1 MKPNGGGDEMKRYVG
16 VDLHTNSL
24 TACYQ
29 DSEGEVRFK
38 TYQLT
43 PSALRCFKQSLH
55 KEDELAVESTG
66 NTDFFVNAVEAAVS
80 RIVIVN
86 PRQFKVI
93 MKSVKKTD
101 KNDAKTLAYFLS
113 KDMLPESR
121 RKSKAHQEVGS
132 LSQTRDKFVK
142 SRTYFMNKVHGILNG
157 GGIKLKK
164 ESLGTEKGLD
174 RVLSFELSAVSQ
186 FEIEELV
193 KQIRALNESI
203 KRLDEKLIEVG
214 SQLEGHK
221 NLVSIKGIGD
231 RSAAILLSAIGNI
244 NDFANESKLFAY
256 FGIVPRV
263 SNSNETS
270 HHGRITKR
278 GSKLGRTTLVQC
290 TLIAIRYSPYLRKFY
305 DRIKSKKGSGKA
317 IIATA
322 KKLLGVI
329 YQTLK
334 NDWIFE
340 DFANFVLVK

>member
-1 MKPNGGGDEMKRYVG
+1 MGRHIG

-24 TACYQ
+24 TACYLE
-29 DSEGEVRFK
+29 SEDNLYFK

-43 PSALRCFKQSLH
+43 PSALRCFKQSLRSD
-55 KEDELAVESTG
+55 DELAVEATG
-66 NTDFFVNAVEAAVS
+66 NTEFFIDVIEDAVN

-121 RKSKAHQEVGS
+121 RKSKQHQAVGS

-142 SRTYFMNKVHGILNG
+142 SRTYFMNKVHGILNSC
-157 GGIKLKK
+157 GIKLKK
-164 ESLGTEKGLD
+164 ESLGTEKGLH
-174 RVLSFELSAVSQ
+174 RVLSYELPAVAQ
-186 FEIEELV
+186 FEVEELV
-193 KQIRALNESI
+193 RQIRTLNESV
-203 KRLDEKLIEVG
+203 KRLDKKLVEVG
-214 SQLEGHK
+214 SELKGYK
-221 NLVSIKGIGD
+221 NIVSIKGIGD
-231 RSAAILLSAIGNI
+231 RSAAILLSVIGNI
-244 NDFANESKLFAY
+244 DDFSNASKLFAY

-263 SNSNETS
+263 SNSNETE
-270 HHGRITKR
+270 HRGRITKR
-278 GSKLGRTTLVQC
+278 GAKLGRTTLVQC
-290 TLIAIRYSPYLRKFY
+290 TLIAIRYSPYLRRFY
-305 DRIKSKKGSGKA
+305 DRIKSRKGSGKA

-334 NDWIFE
+334 NNWIFK
-340 DFANFVLVK
+340 DFANFVLAD